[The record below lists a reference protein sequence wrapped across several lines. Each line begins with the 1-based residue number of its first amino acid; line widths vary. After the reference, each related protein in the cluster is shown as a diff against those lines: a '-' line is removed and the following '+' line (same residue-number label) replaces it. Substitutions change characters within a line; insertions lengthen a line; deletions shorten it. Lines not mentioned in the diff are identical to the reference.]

1 MTRFRVGEILQRFQL
16 YLSTVGNQRNCGQ
29 TKQPRR
35 RDWHRSL
42 GGKKMET
49 NPMKIKWLYGGIL
62 ASAIAIPAFGQIS
75 VTIGTPPPPIR
86 YEVRPAMPGEGY
98 VWVDGYWGVNSG
110 RYVWVPGVWRRPP
123 YAGAYW
129 SHPHYDHYQNG
140 WQMHEGHWDH
150 EDHGDHHH
158 DDHHDDHHGH

>member
-1 MTRFRVGEILQRFQL
+1 
-16 YLSTVGNQRNCGQ
+16 
-29 TKQPRR
+29 
-35 RDWHRSL
+35 
-42 GGKKMET
+42 
-49 NPMKIKWLYGGIL
+49 MKAKWLYGGIL

-86 YEVRPAMPGEGY
+86 YEARPPMPGAGY
-98 VWVDGYWGVNSG
+98 VWVDGYWGPDHG
-110 RYVWVPGVWRRPP
+110 RYVWIPGVWQRPP